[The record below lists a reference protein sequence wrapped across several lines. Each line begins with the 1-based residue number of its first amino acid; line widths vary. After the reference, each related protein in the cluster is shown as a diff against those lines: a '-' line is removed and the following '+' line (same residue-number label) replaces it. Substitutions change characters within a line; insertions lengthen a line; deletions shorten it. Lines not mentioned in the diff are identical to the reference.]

1 MKKITDILGLKE
13 KESAAISDKLNKLLS
28 DYNIYYQNLRAFH
41 WLIQGEKFFVLHNQF
56 EELYDDAFA
65 KIDEIA
71 ERILTIGGK
80 PLHTYEDYIKT
91 SSIKVEK
98 DKTDAASTVA
108 ATLDNLSKLIA
119 VEREILALAGDADD
133 EGTAAMMGDYISQQE
148 KVVWLLSA
156 FMK

>member
-13 KESAAISDKLNKLLS
+13 KELAAISDKLNKLLS

-56 EELYDDAFA
+56 EELYDDAFE

-80 PLHTYEDYIKT
+80 PLHTYEDYIKN

>member
-56 EELYDDAFA
+56 EELYDDAFE

-80 PLHTYEDYIKT
+80 PLHTYEDYIKN

-98 DKTDAASTVA
+98 DKTDAASTVS

>member
-13 KESAAISDKLNKLLS
+13 KESAAISEKLNKLLS

-41 WLIQGEKFFVLHNQF
+41 WLIQGEKFFVLHEKF
-56 EELYDDAFA
+56 EELYNDAFV

-80 PLHTYEDYIKT
+80 PLHTYEEYIKN

-98 DKTDAASTVA
+98 DKTDATSTVA
-108 ATLDNLSKLIA
+108 ATLDNLSKLIS
-119 VEREILALAGDADD
+119 VERSILAMAGDAED

>member
-56 EELYDDAFA
+56 EELYDDAFE

>member
-56 EELYDDAFA
+56 EELYDDAFE

-108 ATLDNLSKLIA
+108 ATLDNLSKLIV

>member
-1 MKKITDILGLKE
+1 MKKITGILGLKE

-41 WLIQGEKFFVLHNQF
+41 WLIQGEKFFVLHEKF
-56 EELYDDAFA
+56 EELYNDAFE

-80 PLHTYEDYIKT
+80 PLHTYEDYIKN

-98 DKTDAASTVA
+98 DKTDATSTVT
-108 ATLDNLSKLIA
+108 ATLDNLSSLISS
-119 VEREILALAGDADD
+119 ERAILSLAGDAED
-133 EGTAAMMGDYISQQE
+133 EGTVAMMSDYISQQE

>member
-108 ATLDNLSKLIA
+108 ATLDNLSKLIV